1 MSIPQ
6 HWLYVVYFG
15 PETNFQIMKSYYWQ
29 KSKIETFTLLNSIFG
44 TALFACIIFA
54 NNVTIV
60 RDKEQTPLVT
70 WTNQITGFLGYRL
83 QVVYEKSQLQTLAL

>member
-1 MSIPQ
+1 MI
-6 HWLYVVYFG
+6 YFG
-15 PETNFQIMKSYYWQ
+15 AETNFQIMMSYYNRQ
-29 KSKIETFTLLNSIFG
+29 QSKIETFTLLNSIFG

>member
-6 HWLYVVYFG
+6 HWLCVDKFG
-15 PETNFQIMKSYYWQ
+15 AEAKFQIMMSYYWQ

-54 NNVTIV
+54 NNATIAW
-60 RDKEQTPLVT
+60 DKKQTPLIT
-70 WTNQITGFLGYRL
+70 GANKITGFLMYRM
-83 QVVYEKSQLQTLAL
+83 QVVHEKSQLQTLTI

>member
-6 HWLYVVYFG
+6 HWVYVVYFG
-15 PETNFQIMKSYYWQ
+15 PETNFQIMMSYYWQ